1 MANLFELRIKHVI
14 VIIDGKQYLF
24 SPTLF
29 FIQSRYF
36 AKRRTKRV
44 ARGREATKTK
54 YIQNDHNRTN
64 ITEMYCFNGIK
75 LFVFCRFTNHFEKST
90 I

>member
-29 FIQSRYF
+29 SFSLVISRREEPSGWQG
-36 AKRRTKRV
+36 A
-44 ARGREATKTK
+44 ARQRKLSI
-54 YIQNDHNRTN
+54 YRMI
-64 ITEMYCFNGIK
+64 ITVRI
-75 LFVFCRFTNHFEKST
+75 
-90 I
+90 